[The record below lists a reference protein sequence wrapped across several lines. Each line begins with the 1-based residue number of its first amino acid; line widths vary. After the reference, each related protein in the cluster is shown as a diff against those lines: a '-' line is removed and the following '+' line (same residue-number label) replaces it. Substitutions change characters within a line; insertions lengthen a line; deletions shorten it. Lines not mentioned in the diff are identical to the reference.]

1 MSTKTIE
8 QRALE
13 LDGRLRSRAL
23 VSLGPVT
30 IGHGRSLDFEE
41 AVRTTLDELDVLNRR
56 EQRGAWIDRGH
67 ERVVRADVE
76 HLHWLA
82 ELRDRRR

>member
-1 MSTKTIE
+1 MPTKTIE
-8 QRALE
+8 QCVIE

-23 VSLGPVT
+23 ADLGPVT

-41 AVRTTLDELDVLNRR
+41 AVRTTLAELDLLSRR
-56 EQRGAWIDRGH
+56 QQRGAWINRDR

-76 HLHWLA
+76 HLHWMV
-82 ELRDRRR
+82 EFRDRRR

>member
-1 MSTKTIE
+1 MPMKTVE
-8 QRALE
+8 QCVID
-13 LDGRLRSRAL
+13 LDRRLQSRGL

-41 AVRTTLDELDVLNRR
+41 AVRTTLADLDVMNRR
-56 EQRGAWIDRGH
+56 QQRGAWIDRRH
-67 ERVVRADVE
+67 ERVVRADIE

-82 ELRDRRR
+82 EFRDRRR

>member
-1 MSTKTIE
+1 MPTKTIE
-8 QRALE
+8 QCVIE

-23 VSLGPVT
+23 VDLGPVT

-41 AVRTTLDELDVLNRR
+41 AVRTTLTDLDLLNRR
-56 EQRGAWIDRGH
+56 QQRGAWIDRGR

-76 HLHWLA
+76 RLAWLA
-82 ELRDRRR
+82 EFRDRRR